1 MPEIRFEAKAKTL
14 SVLNGFCSATGT
26 CRTELINDL
35 LENWAEAKLHEATVI
50 FRVAGVNP
58 TSSEGERK

>member
-14 SVLNGFCSATGT
+14 SVLDGFCSAT
-26 CRTELINDL
+26 E
-35 LENWAEAKLHEATVI
+35 
-50 FRVAGVNP
+50 VNP